1 MNQKYIGFSLL
12 TPDESC
18 SVSGGIADPSFV
30 VISEQEGK
38 LINANSRGDS
48 VTVSS
53 SKQKITDGNNIVDSL
68 QISFPMGT
76 LSKESTYR

>member
-12 TPDESC
+12 SHDESC
-18 SVSGGIADPSFV
+18 SVRGGIADPSFV

-48 VTVSS
+48 VTLVSN
-53 SKQKITDGNNIVDSL
+53 KQKITEGNNIVDPL
-68 QISFPMGT
+68 LIAFP
-76 LSKESTYR
+76 SVIPQKETTCT